1 LGVVKIY
8 MEVVNMKKIFY
19 IISAFF
25 FVSFLFFVVNQVF
38 VPSSSEASEC
48 ILIEPEDM
56 KMRYEDRAILLND
69 MFIFDV
75 RPYITANKGKRIPM
89 SMAITYESLENELT
103 YEIEV
108 WKGKDLYLVGED
120 TESTENFCKV
130 MLKKNY
136 PIDDIY
142 VLKGGMNAWNG
153 PVITGNFEDVKCEE
167 IDLLEISGLNN
178 SNRKIEY
185 VDMRSLQD
193 YVKGHIPGAVG
204 EGAFSRENLCL
215 TGVFSRAVQEDGL
228 VVFVGY
234 TEPETLH
241 RCRVLKWA
249 VGYNNMY
256 ALKGNMKAWNGA
268 IEKGRFAGRY

>member
-1 LGVVKIY
+1 MKIH
-8 MEVVNMKKIFY
+8 KLIFSC
-19 IISAFF
+19 ILLLASCILLLVFF
-25 FVSFLFFVVNQVF
+25 A
-38 VPSSSEASEC
+38 SSSEASEC

-69 MFIFDV
+69 MFIFDT
-75 RPYITANKGKRIPM
+75 RPYMIANKGKRIPM

-120 TESTENFCKV
+120 TESTENFCKA

-142 VLKGGMNAWNG
+142 VLKGGMKAWNG
-153 PVITGNFEDVKCEE
+153 PIITGNFEDVKCEE

-193 YVKGHIPGAVG
+193 YEKGHIPSAVG
-204 EGAFSRENLCL
+204 EGAF
-215 TGVFSRAVQEDGL
+215 
-228 VVFVGY
+228 
-234 TEPETLH
+234 
-241 RCRVLKWA
+241 
-249 VGYNNMY
+249 
-256 ALKGNMKAWNGA
+256 
-268 IEKGRFAGRY
+268 